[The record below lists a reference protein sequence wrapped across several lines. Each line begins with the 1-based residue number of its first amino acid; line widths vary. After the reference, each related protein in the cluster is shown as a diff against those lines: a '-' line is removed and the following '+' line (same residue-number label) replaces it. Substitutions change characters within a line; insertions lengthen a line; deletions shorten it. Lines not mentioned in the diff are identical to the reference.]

1 MSGGTYD
8 VAMPRVLRR
17 LAPFIAAA
25 VVLSPLLHN
34 PRHDSYPLSTY
45 PMFAPDRGALLT
57 IDTVVRVDSAGVV
70 HRLDPN
76 TISGT
81 DEIVTASVVAV
92 KAIRRGDSD
101 LLCREVADRIGDP
114 TATIE
119 VRSELVNTIDVVN
132 HRGEPVSV
140 TVWAE
145 CRFEG

>member
-1 MSGGTYD
+1 M
-8 VAMPRVLRR
+8 
-17 LAPFIAAA
+17 APLIAAA
-25 VVLSPLLHN
+25 IVLSPIVHD

-57 IDTVVRVDSAGVV
+57 IDTVVRVDSSGVV

-92 KAIRRGDSD
+92 KAIQRGEAD

-114 TATIE
+114 DSTVE
-119 VRSELVNTIDVVN
+119 VRSEQVNTIDVVD
-132 HRGEPVSV
+132 HHADPISV
-140 TVWAE
+140 TIWAE
-145 CRFEG
+145 CRFGE